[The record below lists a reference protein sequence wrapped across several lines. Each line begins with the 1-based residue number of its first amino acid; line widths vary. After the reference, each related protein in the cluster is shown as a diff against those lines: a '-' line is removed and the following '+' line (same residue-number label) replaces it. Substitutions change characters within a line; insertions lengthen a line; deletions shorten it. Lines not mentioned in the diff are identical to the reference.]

1 MQSDTPASTE
11 QLPSLNPQ
19 PTLGALRGQ
28 AWLTVQTRQ
37 AQRLIRGR
45 NGTTD
50 KPAIIG
56 LVGFADRLRL
66 IWQAARNDDP
76 YADWWLIR
84 IHEAIEQARALVN
97 RSQSKI
103 DEQLAQSPAV
113 GVRVAASLRPYRL

>member
-1 MQSDTPASTE
+1 MQSDTPASAE
-11 QLPSLNPQ
+11 QITHLNPQ

-45 NGTTD
+45 NGSEE
-50 KPAIIG
+50 KPAIVG

-84 IHEAIEQARALVN
+84 IHEAIEQARELVS
-97 RSQSKI
+97 RSQSQI
-103 DEQLAQSPAV
+103 DEKLAQSPAIE
-113 GVRVAASLRPYRL
+113 VRVGTPD